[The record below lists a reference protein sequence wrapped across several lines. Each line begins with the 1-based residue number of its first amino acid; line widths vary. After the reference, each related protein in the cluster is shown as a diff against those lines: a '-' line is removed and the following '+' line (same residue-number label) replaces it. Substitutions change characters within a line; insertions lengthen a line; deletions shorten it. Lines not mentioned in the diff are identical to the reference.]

1 MNETHTSLL
10 QQLYSEIKSGK
21 LILNIKMYVN
31 STIDIIINRYNTTI
45 VVYYI

>member
-1 MNETHTSLL
+1 MNETRTSLL

-31 STIDIIINRYNTTI
+31 STIDIIINRYNRC
-45 VVYYI
+45 VLYLN